1 MYCSLQGAES
11 QFDRDFG
18 VEVKWDVPLLEGYPW
33 VVVQNRSWRPRLG
46 SFFGLFN
53 PGIWSVIRRG
63 NFDAVVLYT
72 GYICATFWVA
82 MAAAKF
88 SGTPVLFGT
97 DAHDLAPR
105 DNKSWK
111 RWIKRLLW
119 PKLFGLADVVILGS
133 SGGAALIRSLGIP
146 EERIVVTPYCVDN
159 DWWTAESSRTDREAV
174 RRRWS
179 VPRDA
184 PVVLFCAKLQAW
196 KRPQDVLRAFARANS
211 PNAYLVFVGDGALRL
226 TLESEAKS
234 LGIGGRVRFL
244 GFVNQSGLPETYGAA
259 DILVLASE
267 YEPFGVV
274 VNEAMLC
281 GCPVIVSD
289 RVGARF
295 DLVRDGET
303 GFVFP
308 MGDVGALSALLEV
321 LQSPERLK
329 RIGEAAR
336 KRMAGWSPVQN
347 LEAVVMAL
355 ERAIRLQPR
364 NGGRQ

>member
-1 MYCSLQGAES
+1 
-11 QFDRDFG
+11 
-18 VEVKWDVPLLEGYPW
+18 
-33 VVVQNRSWRPRLG
+33 
-46 SFFGLFN
+46 
-53 PGIWSVIRRG
+53 
-63 NFDAVVLYT
+63 
-72 GYICATFWVA
+72 
-82 MAAAKF
+82 
-88 SGTPVLFGT
+88 
-97 DAHDLAPR
+97 
-105 DNKSWK
+105 
-111 RWIKRLLW
+111 
-119 PKLFGLADVVILGS
+119 
-133 SGGAALIRSLGIP
+133 
-146 EERIVVTPYCVDN
+146 
-159 DWWTAESSRTDREAV
+159 
-174 RRRWS
+174 
-179 VPRDA
+179 